1 MSTTDPRIGSQ
12 SSNDVPFPGDSAHPF
27 PVVPLFASGLLIAA
41 LSALFW
47 IFPAIDHA
55 ATGLF
60 YSPETWF
67 PARTDAVW
75 MAFRRFGIDF
85 SLAMSI
91 LVLVLALSR
100 AVFWQYPPV
109 LSGRK
114 LAFLI
119 STAALGP
126 GLVVNLILKDF
137 WGRPRPHMVED
148 YGGQEPYTKVWE
160 ITDRCSDNC
169 SFVSGEAA
177 SSFWILAFVLLLPKG
192 MRPVPAVIVI
202 LVGAGLSINRIAFGG
217 HFLSDVV
224 ISWALMLFLLVL
236 MKALILDRTSETSDP
251 YDDFLTGIGRSM
263 SGLFAK
269 RAH

>member
-1 MSTTDPRIGSQ
+1 MSTMDPKYGNQTSAGTL
-12 SSNDVPFPGDSAHPF
+12 VPDRAVRPPLAM
-27 PVVPLFASGLLIAA
+27 PLFASALLIAV

-47 IFPAIDHA
+47 IFPTIDHA

-60 YSPETWF
+60 YSTETWF

-75 MAFRRFGIDF
+75 KAFRRFGINF

-91 LVLVLALSR
+91 LVLVLALGR

-126 GLVVNLILKDF
+126 GLLVNLILKDF

-148 YGGQEPYTKVWE
+148 YGGQMPYTKVWE

-192 MRPVPAVIVI
+192 MRLVPALLVI

-224 ISWALMLFLLVL
+224 ISWSLMLFVFVL
-236 MKALILDRTSETSDP
+236 MKSLILDRTSETSDP
-251 YDDFLTGIGRSM
+251 YDAFLRRIGRSV

-269 RAH
+269 PAH

>member
-1 MSTTDPRIGSQ
+1 MSTTDPNNGTQ
-12 SSNDVPFPGDSAHPF
+12 TLTAP
-27 PVVPLFASGLLIAA
+27 PVSGGGARPLPVMPLFASGLLIAI
-41 LSALFW
+41 LSAMFW
-47 IFPAIDHA
+47 VFPAIDHA

-60 YSPETWF
+60 YSTETWF
-67 PARTDAVW
+67 PARSDAVW
-75 MAFRRFGIDF
+75 IAFRRFGIDF

-126 GLVVNLILKDF
+126 GLLVNLILKDF

-160 ITDRCSDNC
+160 ITDRCEDNC

-177 SSFWILAFVLLLPKG
+177 SSFWILAFVFLLPKG
-192 MRPVPAVIVI
+192 MRLVPAVTVI

-224 ISWALMLFLLVL
+224 ISWSLMLFLLIL

-251 YDDFLTGIGRSM
+251 YDAVLTGIGRSM

>member
-1 MSTTDPRIGSQ
+1 MSATDPKFGIETSAGALA
-12 SSNDVPFPGDSAHPF
+12 PGGAPRPSPGR
-27 PVVPLFASGLLIAA
+27 PLFASGLLIAA
-41 LSALFW
+41 LSTLFW
-47 IFPAIDHA
+47 IFPSIDHA

-60 YSPETWF
+60 YSTETWF

-91 LVLVLALSR
+91 LVLVLAVSR
-100 AVFWQYPPV
+100 TLFWQYPPV

-126 GLVVNLILKDF
+126 GLLVNLILKDF
-137 WGRPRPHMVED
+137 WGRPRPHMVEE
-148 YGGQEPYTKVWE
+148 YGGQMPYTKVWE
-160 ITDRCSDNC
+160 ITDRCADNC

-192 MRPVPAVIVI
+192 MRLLPALVVIVI
-202 LVGAGLSINRIAFGG
+202 GASLSINRIAFGG

-224 ISWALMLFLLVL
+224 ISWSLMLFVLIL

-251 YDDFLTGIGRSM
+251 YDAALTGIGRSV